1 MKKSKKKR
9 SADSSDA
16 NAVTVAITS
25 FVGEP
30 KGREMVTSL
39 GSSKSKR
46 LVLVFIIERG
56 SAK

>member
-30 KGREMVTSL
+30 KGREMVASL
-39 GSSKSKR
+39 GSSHNLSPSGSKGNAR
-46 LVLVFIIERG
+46 
-56 SAK
+56 SQKD